1 MSKQQI
7 RDLALAKGFKLKQQT
22 DGEWDLNPYVYD
34 FANALIDQYTKDQS
48 AWVSV
53 DDRLPITRNNG
64 RHQQGTVMA
73 TDGVDVCEI
82 EFHSGSFP
90 VEWYEWSEYGDIK
103 PEHITHWQPKP
114 LPPTQ
119 EA

>member
-1 MSKQQI
+1 MSKQKI
-7 RDLALAKGFKLKQQT
+7 R
-22 DGEWDLNPYVYD
+22 EWLSKNRPDAATAYNI
-34 FANALIDQYTKDQS
+34 NLIDQYTKEHS

-64 RHQQGTVMA
+64 KHQQVTVMA

-82 EFHSGSFP
+82 EFHSGNFP
-90 VEWYEWSEYGDIK
+90 AEWYEWSEYGDIK
-103 PEHITHWQPKP
+103 PEHITHWQPLP

-119 EA
+119 EG